1 MNLTKNVLLSI
12 INTGFYFSLITVLNL
27 HLNINIAL
35 AGGGGEIRKITRVE
49 WESGEK
55 MNCGGKGVEYLVT
68 YANVHFMSRQSAIYC
83 LSSNNKSQ
91 ADWVILGGFDISA
104 KPKNTP
110 IQVQRFRPETQ
121 NSGNKPNLYSYAKF
135 VIGYNCI
142 AKTGIWVCEKYSASI
157 ENNVLKTFGSQKL
170 EYIPVGDIP
179 FRFNEDVEGSAYITT
194 NE

>member
-1 MNLTKNVLLSI
+1 M
-12 INTGFYFSLITVLNL
+12 
-27 HLNINIAL
+27 
-35 AGGGGEIRKITRVE
+35 
-49 WESGEK
+49 
-55 MNCGGKGVEYLVT
+55 
-68 YANVHFMSRQSAIYC
+68 
-83 LSSNNKSQ
+83 
-91 ADWVILGGFDISA
+91 LGGLDISA

-121 NSGNKPNLYSYAKF
+121 NYGNKPNLYSYAKF

-170 EYIPVGDIP
+170 EYIQVGDIP